1 VKSAGTA
8 SRKGVIPS
16 KARNLALPQ
25 ADRASDHQGKIP
37 RSARNDTIRGSFGIP
52 PASSESLPPLSFWF
66 DGLVA
71 VCIVAVTLAA
81 LHFFYSRGLTN
92 IYGDAIAHMEGAR
105 RIFDSLTPGYSEI
118 GTVWLPL
125 FHLLAAPLALN
136 DYLWRSGLAGS
147 IVSCAAFAGTAWLLY
162 RLGTGVNGSRAAGL
176 LALAGILLSPN
187 LLYLAT
193 TPLTEPLAIFWSVL
207 VVYELFRYQETGRL
221 RNLLGGA
228 GAAFL
233 GTLTRYDEW
242 FVLPFAALFVLLAR
256 RQYWQLRVRHALIF
270 SIVAGAGPVLW
281 LLHNSYRFSNP
292 FEFYNGAFSAQAI
305 YAHQLATTAFTYPTA
320 GKLILSAHYYLEDLK
335 LVFGVWPLEL
345 AVLGLVAWTANRA
358 VWGKGAAVFLFL
370 APLPFY
376 IHALAYADLPL
387 YVPTLFPFTYYNLR
401 YGVEMAPALAL
412 FPAFLLPQVL
422 PRRLGYGLLAFF
434 VALLAWQSYSLLGRG
449 ARGLAVVQ
457 EGILNTPC
465 RSQREQAIIG
475 FLRAHYDGQRVLMA
489 AGKWPCVM
497 PEVGIHYSHTITEM
511 NREWWRRLRPDA
523 GKWVEW
529 IIRGDGD
536 AVDELMGAYPQVFA
550 QFELVERN
558 SFPKEGSVAIYRKP
572 GADSAK
578 Q

>member
-1 VKSAGTA
+1 MIESTVKSAGTA
-8 SRKGVIPS
+8 SRKGVIPIPQPRD
-16 KARNLALPQ
+16 RN
-25 ADRASDHQGKIP
+25 G
-37 RSARNDTIRGSFGIP
+37 TIRGSFAIP
-52 PASSESLPPLSFWF
+52 ATSSESLLPLSFRF

-71 VCIVAVTLAA
+71 VCIVAVTLAG
-81 LHFFYSRGLTN
+81 LHFFYFRGLTN

-136 DYLWRSGLAGS
+136 DFLWRSGLAGS
-147 IVSCAAFAGTAWLLY
+147 IVSCAAFAGTAWFLY
-162 RLGTGVNGSRAAGL
+162 RLGAGVNCSRAAGV

-193 TPLTEPLAIFWSVL
+193 TPLTEPLAILWSVL
-207 VVYELFRYQETGRL
+207 VVYELFRYKETGGL
-221 RNLLGGA
+221 RNLLAAA

-242 FVLPFAALFVLLAR
+242 YVLPFAALFVLLAR
-256 RQYWQLRVRHALIF
+256 RQDWQLRVRHALIF

-281 LLHNSYRFSNP
+281 LLHNAYRFSNP

-305 YAHQLATTAFTYPTA
+305 YAHQLATTAFPYPTE
-320 GKLILSAHYYLEDLK
+320 GKLILSARYYIEDLK
-335 LVFGVWPLEL
+335 LVFGIWPLEL
-345 AVLGLVAWTANRA
+345 AVLGLVAWTTNRA
-358 VWGKGAAVFLFL
+358 VWGKGAAAFLFL
-370 APLPFY
+370 VPLPFY
-376 IHALAYADLPL
+376 IHALAYAALPL

-412 FPAFLLPQVL
+412 FPAFVL
-422 PRRLGYGLLAFF
+422 PRGLPRGWRNVLLAFF
-434 VALLAWQSYSLLGRG
+434 VGVLAWQSYSLLGRG
-449 ARGLAVVQ
+449 AGGLVVVK
-457 EGILNTPC
+457 EGLLNTPC
-465 RSQREQAIIG
+465 RSRREQAIIG

-536 AVDELMGAYPQVFA
+536 AVDELMRAYPEAFA
-550 QFELVERN
+550 QFELVERD
-558 SFPKEGSVAIYRKP
+558 SFPNEGSVAIYRK
-572 GADSAK
+572 GSDK
-578 Q
+578 

>member
-1 VKSAGTA
+1 
-8 SRKGVIPS
+8 
-16 KARNLALPQ
+16 L
-25 ADRASDHQGKIP
+25 
-37 RSARNDTIRGSFGIP
+37 
-52 PASSESLPPLSFWF
+52 SLRF

-105 RIFDSLTPGYSEI
+105 RIFDSLTPGYNEI

-125 FHLLAAPLALN
+125 FHLFAAPLALN
-136 DYLWRSGLAGS
+136 DFLWRSGLAGS

-187 LLYLAT
+187 LLYLGT

-207 VVYELFRYQETGRL
+207 VVYELFRYKETGRL
-221 RNLLGGA
+221 RSLLLAA

-242 FVLPFAALFVLLAR
+242 YVLPFAALFVLLAR

-281 LLHNSYRFSNP
+281 LLHNAYRFSNP
-292 FEFYNGAFSAQAI
+292 FEFYNGSFSAQAI
-305 YAHQLATTAFTYPTA
+305 YAHQLATTAFPYPTA
-320 GKLILSAHYYLEDLK
+320 GKLILSARYYVEDLK

-345 AVLGLVAWTANRA
+345 AVLGLVAWTANRE
-358 VWGKGAAVFLFL
+358 VWGKGAAAFLFL
-370 APLPFY
+370 VPLPFY
-376 IHALAYADLPL
+376 IHALAYAALPL
-387 YVPTLFPFTYYNLR
+387 YVPTLFPFTYYNVR

-412 FPAFLLPQVL
+412 FPAFLLPRGL
-422 PRRLGYGLLAFF
+422 PRGWRTGLLAFF
-434 VALLAWQSYSLLGRG
+434 VVLLAWQSYSLLRG
-449 ARGLAVVQ
+449 GAEGLVVVK

-465 RSQREQAIIG
+465 RSRRQQAIIR
-475 FLRAHYDGQRVLMA
+475 FLREHYDGQRLLAA

-497 PEVGIHYSHTITEM
+497 PEVGIHYSNTITET
-511 NREWWRRLRPDA
+511 NRKWWRRLRPDA

-536 AVDELMGAYPQVFA
+536 SVDELMRAYPQAFA
-550 QFELVERN
+550 QFELLERD
-558 SFPKEGSVAIYRKP
+558 SFPNEGSVAIYRKRGDD
-572 GADSAK
+572 GAK
-578 Q
+578 